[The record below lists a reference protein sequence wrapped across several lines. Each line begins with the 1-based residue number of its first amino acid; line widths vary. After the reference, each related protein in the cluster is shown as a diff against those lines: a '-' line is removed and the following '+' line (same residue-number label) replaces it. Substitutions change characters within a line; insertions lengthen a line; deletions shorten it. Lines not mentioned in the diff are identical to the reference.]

1 MKKKEKQ
8 NKKGYLNYKK
18 TLLRNF
24 FFRRDSG
31 KVKKNDLSGADII
44 HAGLTYIQMKIP
56 VEKITPEFEQTIK
69 SNITHNI
76 LKAKIREATI
86 EDLEILTN
94 IHNKAWLTSHTPY
107 SPITLKGIKEV
118 FEIPTIKIFIARVYG
133 QDGGFIITDLEGK
146 NNEIGIIAGLGIL
159 PRFQR
164 KYLGTILGIHSWE
177 YFKKQNV
184 KELRCEVYVDNI
196 ASYLLIKSLGFEDY
210 DRITYKTED
219 FNPNNKEN
227 QLRGIF

>member
-1 MKKKEKQ
+1 MKKKEHR

-31 KVKKNDLSGADII
+31 QVEKNNTSSAEVLDV
-44 HAGLTYIQMKIP
+44 GLTYIQMKIP
-56 VEKITPEFEQTIK
+56 VEKITPEFEQSIK
-69 SNITHNI
+69 AKIPHNI
-76 LKAKIREATI
+76 LKAKIREAAS
-86 EDLEILTN
+86 EDLEAIKN
-94 IHNKAWLTSHTPY
+94 IHNKAWLTSHSPY
-107 SPITLKGIKEV
+107 SPITLEGIKEI
-118 FEIPTIKIFIARVYG
+118 FEIPTVKVFIARLYG

-164 KYLGTILGIHSWE
+164 KYLGTILGIHCWE
-177 YFKKQNV
+177 YFEKQNV
-184 KELRCEVYVDNI
+184 KELRCEVYIDNI
-196 ASYLLIKSLGFEDY
+196 ASDLLLKGLGFEEY

-219 FNPNNKEN
+219 FGPNNKEN
-227 QLRGIF
+227 QLI